1 MVKIDADTIQ
11 PGLFLNLNSNDA
23 DISISSSNKIFKVN
37 NLIEALDTNLIVM
50 TLWDARI
57 ITLENKNNVD

>member
-23 DISISSSNKIFKVN
+23 DISISSSNTIFKDN
-37 NLIEALDTNLIVM
+37 NPHI
-50 TLWDARI
+50 
-57 ITLENKNNVD
+57 